1 MICEGPLPL
10 PDFFIDHVAQLHVA
24 QLQDI
29 IVGIASLWLRLVH
42 AEISWQRTLVSWYHG
57 IVHLVVHP
65 RSPILHLTSCLPS
78 TSAVVGYAQGWFS
91 TDTLPHHSGA
101 MQCNAELHGFELV
114 DNPGLIFYAPHHSAI
129 SRELHNPI
137 LHSYEL
143 IALTST
149 TAPTL
154 HPKTSNNILLNY
166 TSQYIVTLFSTQY
179 TQYTVQHNNNILKVY
194 FVYEGF

>member
-10 PDFFIDHVAQLHVA
+10 LDFFIDHVAQLHVA

-78 TSAVVGYAQGWFS
+78 TSAVVGYAQGRFS
-91 TDTLPHHSGA
+91 TDTSPHHSGA
-101 MQCNAELHGFELV
+101 MQCNAMQSCMV
-114 DNPGLIFYAPHHSAI
+114 S
-129 SRELHNPI
+129 SW
-137 LHSYEL
+137 
-143 IALTST
+143 LT
-149 TAPTL
+149 
-154 HPKTSNNILLNY
+154 IR
-166 TSQYIVTLFSTQY
+166 
-179 TQYTVQHNNNILKVY
+179 
-194 FVYEGF
+194 G

>member
-1 MICEGPLPL
+1 MWGT
-10 PDFFIDHVAQLHVA
+10 VAFARFLHWSCGTIA
-24 QLQDI
+24 CGTIAGYHRWYRI
-29 IVGIASLWLRLVH
+29 IVVHVSARWNIMAAHTGIM
-42 AEISWQRTLVSWYHG
+42 VSWYRP
-57 IVHLVVHP
+57 P
-65 RSPILHLTSCLPS
+65 RCPPQISNPPSHFLPSFHQCCSWIRAGSVLHWHLTSPQWCN
-78 TSAVVGYAQGWFS
+78 AMQCN
-91 TDTLPHHSGA
+91 A

-154 HPKTSNNILLNY
+154 HPKTSNNILLNC
-166 TSQYIVTLFSTQY
+166 
-179 TQYTVQHNNNILKVY
+179 TVQYNNNILKVY

>member
-10 PDFFIDHVAQLHVA
+10 LDFFIDRVAQLHVA

-78 TSAVVGYAQGWFS
+78 TSAVVGYAQGRFS
-91 TDTLPHHSGA
+91 TDTSPHHSGA
-101 MQCNAELHGFELV
+101 MQCNAMQC
-114 DNPGLIFYAPHHSAI
+114 NAMQCNAMQC
-129 SRELHNPI
+129 N
-137 LHSYEL
+137 
-143 IALTST
+143 AM
-149 TAPTL
+149 
-154 HPKTSNNILLNY
+154 
-166 TSQYIVTLFSTQY
+166 
-179 TQYTVQHNNNILKVY
+179 
-194 FVYEGF
+194 

>member
-1 MICEGPLPL
+1 MICEGLLPL
-10 PDFFIDHVAQLHVA
+10 LDFFINHVAQLHVA

-42 AEISWQRTLVSWYHG
+42 AEISWQRTLVSWYRP
-57 IVHLVVHP
+57 P
-65 RSPILHLTSCLPS
+65 RCPPQISNPPSHFLPSFHQCCSRIRAGSVLHWHLTSPQWCN
-78 TSAVVGYAQGWFS
+78 
-91 TDTLPHHSGA
+91 A

-154 HPKTSNNILLNY
+154 HPKTSYNILLNC
-166 TSQYIVTLFSTQY
+166 TSQYIIQTDIAHCSVHPITS
-179 TQYTVQHNNNILKVY
+179 
-194 FVYEGF
+194 